1 MTGIRRTRASAM
13 PIIAVALLMIL
24 AAPSLIPGV
33 SGQGP
38 GIELV
43 DSTGTELGARSFMTS
58 QVGFDTIDTRDGT
71 RYLLAETTEIETIET
86 YIKWVGIDSGTFD
99 MTISVYPAESG
110 SYGFLAAT
118 GIRVAVFDDDVP
130 YYAILDQA
138 NEFTAKVI
146 QDESENPPQPHTF
159 QPGQDGNRIRVYTNA
174 AYDSATAPSDA
185 LKLTFAFTIESK
197 GLHVIQYVSEGKVV
211 AEKMLSDDAELGAPP
226 RVYREGYDLLGWKDS
241 NGAWVTPHTR
251 VSMLPSDIITAEWA
265 RDEDWPKIDVEEE
278 DVTEPDGTEVHT
290 ETTTIRYEDGTKT
303 VIIEKVVDHP
313 NGDETLMEL
322 VETTY
327 PDKRKD
333 TTTTLITEVTKEDGS
348 KDILYE
354 YEQRLR
360 NGKWTVTEST
370 ETYDPVSRLVVK
382 DEFTE
387 SGDSHGTISKSGSD
401 VSIVYHDD
409 GTSTRTED
417 RYEEDRTGAR
427 QDDRKVSELS
437 SEKELMGETRRV
449 TITEPG
455 MEPREYGIEYVVDA
469 EDRTVLA
476 TMPVITADDLD
487 AIQVLI
493 DQYDYTEDFIGVF
506 NDQGVLTVSD
516 GLLPIISDMGCGLY
530 AHRGD
535 ESVSIDADIVAALAK
550 GEGVLELRIEDAA
563 GHMNPR
569 QERAVGESYAV
580 SVTLTMDQEFITDLP
595 GKAEIVLE
603 PGYASAD
610 AFRVEE
616 DGSLT
621 RIDAEYDWQTGAVS
635 FSVDHFSI
643 YMVEPHK
650 DPQEGLPWMWIAV
663 GIGALAAA
671 MLMVFAIARRRRR
684 SDA

>member
-1 MTGIRRTRASAM
+1 MTGIQRSRASAM
-13 PIIAVALLMIL
+13 SIIAVALLLIL
-24 AAPSLIPGV
+24 AAPSLIPDV

-43 DSTGTELGARSFMTS
+43 DSTGEELGARSFMTS
-58 QVGFDTIDTRDGT
+58 QVGFDTVDTRDGT

-86 YIKWVGIDSGTFD
+86 YIKWVDIASGTFD

-110 SYGFLAAT
+110 SYGFLSAT
-118 GIRVAVFDDDVP
+118 GIRVAVFDDGVP

-197 GLHVIQYVSEGKVV
+197 GLHVIQYVSEGEVV
-211 AEKMLSDDAELGAPP
+211 AEKMLSDDAELGEPP

-278 DVTEPDGTEVHT
+278 DVTEPDGTEVKT

-370 ETYDPVSRLVVK
+370 ETYDPVSRLVVR
-382 DEFTE
+382 EETTE
-387 SGDSHGTISKSGSD
+387 SGDYKGTISKRGSE
-401 VSIVYHDD
+401 VEIVYHDD
-409 GTSTRTED
+409 GTSTRTESS
-417 RYEEDRTGAR
+417 YEEDRTGYR
-427 QDDRKVSELS
+427 YEERKVSELD
-437 SEKELMGETRRV
+437 SEKELTGESRDIRV
-449 TITEPG
+449 AEPG
-455 MEPREYGIEYVVDA
+455 KETKEYGIQYVVTAD
-469 EDRTVLA
+469 DRTVYA
-476 TMPVITADDLD
+476 TMPIITADDLD
-487 AIQVLI
+487 SVQGLI
-493 DQYDYTEDFIGVF
+493 DQYDYTEDFLGVF
-506 NDQGVLTVSD
+506 EDYGVLTVSD
-516 GLLPIISDMGCGLY
+516 GMLPLISQMGCGLY
-530 AHRGD
+530 AHRGA
-535 ESVSIDADIVAALAK
+535 ESVSIDADIVAALSK
-550 GEGVLELRIEDAA
+550 EEGVLVLKIEDAA
-563 GHMNPR
+563 GHMNR
-569 QERAVGESYAV
+569 LQERTVGDSYAV
-580 SVTLTMDQEFITDLP
+580 SITLTMDSEYVHELP

-603 PGYASAD
+603 PGYESAD
-610 AFRVEE
+610 VFRVEE
-616 DGSLT
+616 NGDLV
-621 RIDAEYDWQTGAVS
+621 RIDAEYDPATGAVS

-643 YMVEPHK
+643 YMVELHK
-650 DPQEGLPWMWIAV
+650 DPKDLPWIWIAI
-663 GIGALAAA
+663 GIAALAAM
-671 MLMVFAIARRRRR
+671 MLILIAAKRRRR

>member
-1 MTGIRRTRASAM
+1 MTGIRRNRASAM
-13 PIIAVALLMIL
+13 SIIAVALLLVL

-58 QVGFDTIDTRDGT
+58 QVGFDTEDTKEGT

-86 YIKWVGIDSGTFD
+86 YIKWVDIASGTFD
-99 MTISVYPAESG
+99 MTISVYPADGG
-110 SYGFLAAT
+110 SYGFLYTT

-211 AEKMLSDDAELGAPP
+211 AEKMLSEDAELGAPP

-278 DVTEPDGTEVHT
+278 EVTEPDGTEVKT
-290 ETTTIRYEDGTKT
+290 ETTTIEYEDGTKT

-370 ETYDPVSRLVVK
+370 ETYDPVSRLVVR
-382 DEFTE
+382 EETTE
-387 SGDSHGTISKSGSD
+387 SGDYKGTISKSGSE
-401 VSIVYHDD
+401 VEIVYHDD
-409 GTSTRTED
+409 GTSTRTESS
-417 RYEEDRTGAR
+417 YEEDRTGYR
-427 QDDRKVSELS
+427 YEERKVSELD
-437 SEKELMGETRRV
+437 SEKELTGESREIRV
-449 TITEPG
+449 AEPG
-455 MEPREYGIEYVVDA
+455 KDPREYGIQYVVTTD
-469 EDRTVLA
+469 DRTVYA
-476 TMPVITADDLD
+476 TMPTIAADDLD
-487 AIQVLI
+487 SVQGLI
-493 DQYDYTEDFIGVF
+493 DQYDYTEDFLGVF
-506 NDQGVLTVSD
+506 EDEGVLTVSD
-516 GLLPIISDMGCGLY
+516 GVLPLISEMGCGLY
-530 AHRGD
+530 AHRGA
-535 ESVSIDADIVAALAK
+535 ESVSIDADIVAALSK
-550 GEGVLELRIEDAA
+550 GKGVLVLKIEDAA
-563 GHMNPR
+563 GHMNR
-569 QERAVGESYAV
+569 LQERTVGDSYAV
-580 SVTLTMDQEFITDLP
+580 SITLTMDSEYVHELP

-603 PGYASAD
+603 PGYESAD

-616 DGSLT
+616 NGGLV
-621 RIDAEYDWQTGAVS
+621 RIDAEYDPATGAVS

-643 YMVEPHK
+643 YMVELHK
-650 DPQEGLPWMWIAV
+650 EPKDLPWIWIAI
-663 GIGALAAA
+663 GIAALAAM
-671 MLMVFAIARRRRR
+671 MLIIFAAKRRRR